1 MQYHIYGLLILKM
14 FTLVVEYSYW
24 IKAKLT
30 EYRSYQSWM
39 KWSPHFHCASLRNS
53 AHLSSDALLINT
65 IVPNE
70 SSVLLLDIPTTQL
83 LPIFSL
89 PSTAKISVCD
99 VTEIVPKIGRKKGQL
114 VRFAKTKWDNPMLSL
129 NSLIPLLFLY
139 RGDESCVAW
148 FLVRHTYVSDVHH
161 LYELEITLESESRQ
175 QGGVDRFAAAWGS
188 FSSEALA
195 SLRSSF

>member
-1 MQYHIYGLLILKM
+1 M

-39 KWSPHFHCASLRNS
+39 KWSPHFHGVSLRNS
-53 AHLSSDALLINT
+53 AHLSLLINT

-129 NSLIPLLFLY
+129 NSLISLLFLY
-139 RGDESCVAW
+139 RGDESCVTW
-148 FLVRHTYVSDVHH
+148 FLVRHTYVSD
-161 LYELEITLESESRQ
+161 LYELEIRLESESRQ
-175 QGGVDRFAAAWGS
+175 QGGMDRFAAAWGS